1 MIRIGLGTRPI
12 SISRRVCLA
21 YKEPPHMV
29 DTEAEVS
36 PTQVKF
42 PYMEDEVKMTM
53 YKRHKKSP
61 EEWPISRLAQHFG
74 ASVDRVKAILF
85 LMRNREEM
93 MDREKVSDI
102 PPEWHQIWARH
113 KEGLQAATAAEG
125 KTKTKSKSSKSADGS
140 AEAEKASVAKD
151 SVPVAAAGSSADAM
165 EATPTAAVAV
175 PDVAPHSKDAIAKEF
190 GLTVEQVGE
199 ILDRMRIHMH
209 RKENLEA
216 SEAHF
221 QQIREN
227 LKNAGVDTS
236 FRETANAPK
245 RGSVQEDYYP
255 ALFGDDG
262 FETARKEL
270 LDRITSETKAEIVDF
285 EESLFSSKGT
295 GSGTDAVTPPL
306 KPMEILPNKSGV
318 KTDTLSRWKF
328 AFRDLSWRRT
338 QPTMVRTRRGDWRQA
353 NALEDAMRSW
363 RKHPS
368 RLDLETYRD
377 EVKQYLDPDGDEAD
391 AALIHV
397 KKLAKKKATV
407 AAAAAAAPIK

>member
-1 MIRIGLGTRPI
+1 MVRIGLGTRQI
-12 SISRRVCLA
+12 SISRVCLA

-36 PTQVKF
+36 PSQVKF

-93 MDREKVSDI
+93 MEREKVADI

-113 KEGLQAATAAEG
+113 NEGLQAATAAEG
-125 KTKTKSKSSKSADGS
+125 KTRIKSKSSKTAGGA
-140 AEAEKASVAKD
+140 AETASVAKD
-151 SVPVAAAGSSADAM
+151 SEPVAAAGSSADAA
-165 EATPTAAVAV
+165 EAIPAAAVDVA
-175 PDVAPHSKDAIAKEF
+175 DVAPHSKDAIAKEF
-190 GLTVEQVGE
+190 ALTVEQVGE
-199 ILDRMRIHMH
+199 ILDRMKVHMH

-221 QQIREN
+221 QQIRAN

-285 EESLFSSKGT
+285 EESLFGRKGAE
-295 GSGTDAVTPPL
+295 SGIEEVAPPL

-377 EVKQYLDPDGDEAD
+377 EVRQYLDPDGDEAD
-391 AALIHV
+391 AAQIHV
-397 KKLAKKKATV
+397 TKLAKRKAKL
-407 AAAAAAAPIK
+407 AAAAAAAPKT